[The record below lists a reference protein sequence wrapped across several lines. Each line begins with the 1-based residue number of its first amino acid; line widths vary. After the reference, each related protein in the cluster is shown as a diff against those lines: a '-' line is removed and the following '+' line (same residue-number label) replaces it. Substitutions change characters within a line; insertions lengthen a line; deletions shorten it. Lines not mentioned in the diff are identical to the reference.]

1 MNTHDF
7 KILLANSILSQNTFA
22 QRVSE
27 IEIRTRCPY
36 CGDSRK
42 NLHTGHLYIRINPN
56 DNYPIVYNCF
66 KCPAQGILK
75 YEDLELLGIEGS
87 DYKQSIVAMNKTS
100 DKISNGNS
108 TFDVPDRYFEYKLP
122 EISYKCNKIKY
133 IENRIGY
140 DFQSNDMI
148 DCKIITS
155 LKDFLILNNIDYIN
169 CKPYIAKIIEDHYV
183 GFLSNNGAYILFRDI
198 TDNENIRWYKYP
210 ISKESQGQQLFYS
223 MSSEIDL
230 YTDEPI
236 TINLS
241 EGVLDCLSVAY
252 NLDNT
257 SNNTLNIAVGGK
269 FYNKIIKRLIT
280 TGFIGS
286 NITINIYADRD
297 YTYDTGIEF
306 YKKTLSRYKY
316 FVKEINILYN
326 LLYKDCGVPADKI
339 KIEKHKI

>member
-7 KILLANSILSQNTFA
+7 KTLLIDNLLRRNTFT

-66 KCPAQGILK
+66 KCPAHGILK

-87 DYKQSIVAMNKTS
+87 EYRQSISLMNKTS

-108 TFDVPDRYFEYKLP
+108 CFDIPEKYFEYKLP
-122 EISYKCNKIKY
+122 VIDINCHKIKY

-140 DFQSNDMI
+140 DFNRNDVI
-148 DCKIITS
+148 NSKIITS
-155 LKDFLILNNIDYIN
+155 LKEFLIINNIDYIN
-169 CKPYIAKIIEDHYV
+169 CKPFIAKNIEDHYV

-198 TDNENIRWYKYP
+198 TDKENIRWYKYP
-210 ISKESQGQQLFYS
+210 ITKESHGQQLFYS
-223 MSSEIDL
+223 MTSEIDL
-230 YTDEPI
+230 YTKESI

-241 EGVLDCLSVAY
+241 EGVLDCLSIAY
-252 NLDNT
+252 NLNNT
-257 SNNTLNIAVGGK
+257 SDNTLNIAVGGK

-297 YTYDTGIEF
+297 YTYDTGIDF
-306 YKKTLSRYKY
+306 YKKTLTKYKY

-339 KIEKHKI
+339 KIEKYKI